1 MIDQIIDYILS
12 PLMGDGYKAGG
23 AIKTHP
29 LVPNDIVV
37 RGFIIDSET
46 GALEE
51 IEDKKAH
58 WARLSKL
65 VEEKNKLYEYDDEF
79 VSSYPSDNY
88 DINAEEIE

>member
-29 LVPNDIVV
+29 LVPKDIVV

-46 GALEE
+46 GELEE
-51 IEDKKAH
+51 I
-58 WARLSKL
+58 R
-65 VEEKNKLYEYDDEF
+65 
-79 VSSYPSDNY
+79 
-88 DINAEEIE
+88 